1 MIHFYDED
9 HREKL
14 LQCMQKENRISS
26 DGRLDIYY
34 LPAQAIYLKRNV
46 HYIQELLPE
55 QEVRHILKL

>member
-14 LQCMQKENRISS
+14 LQYMQKENRISS

-34 LPAQAIYLKRNV
+34 LPAL
-46 HYIQELLPE
+46 YILHSR
-55 QEVRHILKL
+55 VAA